1 MVIERDKEDIVIR
14 LNAPINMRAAQK
26 VIDYFNLLE
35 SISKNKGTE
44 EQAEELAWESHRN
57 RLKENAHRFAK

>member
-14 LNAPINMRAAQK
+14 LNAPTNMRAAQK

>member
-14 LNAPINMRAAQK
+14 LNAPINMSAAQK

-35 SISKNKGTE
+35 SISKNQGTE
-44 EQAEELAWESHRN
+44 EQAEELAWEAHRN
-57 RLKENAHRFAK
+57 WMKENAYRFTK